1 MNGRNRFIV
10 AVCWPNSPNNVSIVS
25 QFAEQQDA
33 EAAIV
38 NGLRQQPLQTFFLFE
53 CTKVATVPMPEVQWK
68 SV

>member
-1 MNGRNRFIV
+1 MNERKWFIV
-10 AVCWPNSPNNVSIVS
+10 GVCSPNSPNNVSIVS
-25 QFAEQQDA
+25 QFAKQQDA

-38 NGLRQQPLQTFFLFE
+38 NGLRQQPLHTFFLFE